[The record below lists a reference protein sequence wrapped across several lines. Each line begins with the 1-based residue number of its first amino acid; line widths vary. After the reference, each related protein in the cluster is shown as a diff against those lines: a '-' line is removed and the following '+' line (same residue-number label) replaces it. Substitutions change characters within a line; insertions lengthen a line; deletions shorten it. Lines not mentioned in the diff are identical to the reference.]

1 MGTQQSQ
8 PCVPTA
14 VFDFDHTL
22 TSRDSAAG
30 FFIWLLSRSPLKLLI
45 GAPVALLLSPL
56 GLTPH
61 TRRIAL
67 RFAVWWA
74 TFGCSHEQLRALARA
89 HVVHVRA
96 LGGAFLRAE
105 GRAQLWR
112 HQSQGHAVVIAT
124 GAVEYLAQEILAQ
137 EDIHDVTVVGSS
149 LRSFLGGMI
158 ADQHCHGERK
168 LRMLQARGVSPPWN
182 FVYSDSAAD
191 LPLLR
196 AGTTQFVV
204 NPTART
210 AAYLTGV
217 LGPSATVVTWR

>member
-1 MGTQQSQ
+1 MGKQESQ

-22 TSRDSAAG
+22 TNRDSAAG

-45 GAPVALLLSPL
+45 GAPVTLLLSPL
-56 GLTPH
+56 VLIPH
-61 TRRIAL
+61 TRSIAL

-74 TFGCSHEQLRALARA
+74 TFGRSHAQLRALARA
-89 HVVHVRA
+89 HVVQVTAR
-96 LGGAFLRAE
+96 GGAFLRAE
-105 GRAQLWR
+105 GRAQLCR

-137 EDIHDVTVVGSS
+137 EGVHDVTVVGSS

-168 LRMLQARGVSPPWN
+168 LHMLQERGVSPPWS
-182 FVYSDSAAD
+182 FTYSD
-191 LPLLR
+191 
-196 AGTTQFVV
+196 
-204 NPTART
+204 
-210 AAYLTGV
+210 
-217 LGPSATVVTWR
+217 